1 MSTVEQ
7 ASAHMST
14 ASKSTPQY
22 DGTCSRTRQYD
33 RRIEP
38 TSAHNVMSKSTPQ
51 YVGSCSRTRQYDRR
65 VKVADDFNSKQS
77 GLNCASQHLEKE
89 RATDPNSHKWSLLG
103 NVLQCFFLTILNL
116 YIAILQLPLR
126 KGLEKLTI
134 SLRVNL
140 KALLSCIPFP
150 QEIDFTVHASNVTV
164 DDKDYSVPLSDTTFQ
179 LGWLAVQLR
188 SFLRHCEN
196 FRHVLPL
203 TIQSYIFVTDHSAQ
217 KILEELVTEIRR
229 SAAIPPTQPI
239 DASSNVSIVSEIPL
253 PAGVS
258 STRGILE
265 KGSELPLWT
274 ATPSNDPSIELSTV
288 TSTPVSASTSNGT
301 VSLSEIEVYQALSL
315 MYGGEKAVVHKALE
329 CVTKVLNS
337 VMFNPA
343 HHATVERCQV
353 PIPVSTPTVTAAPRV
368 IHPSPTSL
376 PVNSSDMVSPPQ
388 ASIVTATVL
397 VGAAEN
403 KIPIAVKR
411 KQTSQT
417 SDYTSQPRQQTSINS
432 VPAVRGKQTSPH
444 AIISGP
450 IAKGKQT
457 SPHAIISGP
466 IAKGKQTSPHTM
478 ISGPEGV
485 GRPQTSTNSIKS
497 GPTVVDQPQTSV
509 NSGLPVVGRSQTS
522 NSSPAVSS
530 RQNTS
535 PNSVNS
541 GPAVI
546 DRPQTSPNSV
556 NCGLAVVGRSQ
567 TSNSSPTVSSRQ
579 NTSPNSVNSGP
590 AVIDRPRTSP
600 ISVNG
605 CLIPASVSSFLSLD
619 VVTAQALSNSS
630 STVLSPSLKS
640 GYIATLFQS
649 SKVRPLTTTGI
660 NQVQSS
666 NYTNVSSPNT
676 SLLAVSNSGSRSL
689 LKPFGKASTSQSIT
703 KKLQALKKLNG
714 DAESHVVGSMHTQ
727 GFSQSYSKKIQ
738 TIKDKDKSLVSAPV
752 GVSTPSRTV
761 SKIL

>member
-65 VKVADDFNSKQS
+65 VKVAEDFNSKQS

-457 SPHAIISGP
+457 SPYAIISGP

-509 NSGLPVVGRSQTS
+509 NSGLP
-522 NSSPAVSS
+522 
-530 RQNTS
+530 
-535 PNSVNS
+535 
-541 GPAVI
+541 
-546 DRPQTSPNSV
+546 
-556 NCGLAVVGRSQ
+556 VVGRSQ

-660 NQVQSS
+660 NQIQSS